1 MDSHPNRTYLVRL
14 PGGVVGLAE
23 SEGVRHR
30 RVHPGEVLV
39 SSTERDL
46 VAGSGI
52 TFGDRGLHVLEGV
65 PGDWRIFAVT

>member
-1 MDSHPNRTYLVRL
+1 MDSHPNRTCLARL

-30 RVHPGEVLV
+30 LVHPGEVLV
-39 SSTERDL
+39 SSTVRDL

-52 TFGDRGLHVLEGV
+52 TFEDRGLHVLEGV